1 MFTRFGIFAFFGAAV
16 VDAADFVST
25 ANGFADKFAQPVEH
39 DIPEIFT
46 KITDDWK
53 SLIASQKGAK
63 TDRSNLKTGR
73 KGNVDVWC
81 TGRGKTLN
89 REARA
94 AYASAVERFGVGTDS
109 EARRRAEQLMTP
121 FADFCTSQSRDETAL
136 EQSMTCQR
144 TVVEETK
151 AAMQALVAGNWQSSG
166 ANPTDKCDSV
176 RTAAE
181 QVLKSTIDYVQQ
193 TYRTFGETFMEKLRV
208 AASDL
213 TTVITRAEAAKKE
226 VSWSNTNSK
235 QRKLFGKEVSRALG
249 IVRDV
254 ASTVRGHT
262 RAKADEA
269 ISALA
274 RLADEKLDQ
283 IFPTVGIRPKSIF
296 SMNS

>member
-1 MFTRFGIFAFFGAAV
+1 V
-16 VDAADFVST
+16 HAADFIST
-25 ANGFADKFAQPVEH
+25 ANTFADKFAQPVER
-39 DIPEIFT
+39 DITEIFT
-46 KITDDWK
+46 KITDDWE
-53 SLIASQKGAK
+53 SLIASQTGAK
-63 TDRSNLKTGR
+63 TDRLKLKTGHKR
-73 KGNVDVWC
+73 NVDVWC

-109 EARRRAEQLMTP
+109 EAKKRAKQLIAP
-121 FADFCTSQSRDETAL
+121 FDDFCTNQTRDETAL
-136 EQSMTCQR
+136 EQSMACQR
-144 TVVEETK
+144 AVVSETQ
-151 AAMQALVAGNWQSSG
+151 AAMQTLVAGNWEPSG
-166 ANPTDKCDSV
+166 GNPTDSCDSV
-176 RTAAE
+176 RSSAE

-193 TYRTFGETFMEKLRV
+193 TYRTFGETFMEKLRD
-208 AASDL
+208 AAKDL
-213 TTVITRAEAAKKE
+213 TAVMTRAEAAKKD

-249 IVRDV
+249 IVRGV

-283 IFPTVGIRPKSIF
+283 IFPTLGIGRKS
-296 SMNS
+296 SKSSK